1 MLGKLAVQIKTSV
14 NDPEQAREIWDLMS
28 KSNATR
34 CDYWLDRITW
44 EKTQENSSVCK
55 DMFKKNIFK
64 VVDDPVRFGYA
75 YLAFLAEN
83 GTLDELNI
91 GYSTLRK
98 VFKKHVIVS
107 NISCQVNHSRLLL
120 LLLLLLPIRPL
131 QRPQLPSTLLRLPRS
146 SQ

>member
-1 MLGKLAVQIKTSV
+1 MLGKLAVQIKTLMNV
-14 NDPEQAREIWDLMS
+14 PEQAREIWDLMS

-44 EKTQENSSVCK
+44 SKTQDNSAVCQ

-83 GTLDELNI
+83 GNLDELNI
-91 GYSTLRK
+91 GYSTIRK
-98 VFKKHVIVS
+98 VFKKHVIAS
-107 NISCQVNHSRLLL
+107 NISCQLINHSRLLL
-120 LLLLLLPIRPL
+120 LLLPNQPL
-131 QRPQLPSTLLRLPRS
+131 QRPQLRSTLLRLPRLS
-146 SQ
+146 K